1 PPCSGP
7 GASAPP
13 SPMVKT
19 ALLTVVYCP
28 YNSVQCDGLFLFFSQ
43 VHVGENDCAHVKVS
57 QILPCYGE
65 KVNLLDFQF
74 PKKREDE
81 IEPF

>member
-1 PPCSGP
+1 MQNVYLFIQVTKDLEKKIGP
-7 GASAPP
+7 KS
-13 SPMVKT
+13 VYN
-19 ALLTVVYCP
+19 ALTFRAADTEIQYIAK
-28 YNSVQCDGLFLFFSQ
+28 